1 MDTSYAELLE
11 HKHLLKNIPK
21 LLGYRAQAPQVQM
34 EPIATEQQASVE
46 EGTTTTQDGKTLR
59 MIAGLINVE
68 NKAALERVAW
78 RVSRGNALVKYAD
91 DPCMFSDP
99 NNDVEIE
106 KDCFIILFSGQILQ
120 DKLGKLLFTMS
131 ASRYSIPD
139 SSMALTRQLN
149 DITRQVE
156 DHMTVKAESVRQ
168 QRQLIATYADEI
180 GMKEMMVLREK
191 AVHDCMNLFNSRISN
206 RTVLAEA
213 WVPKE
218 NVNDVESA
226 LRKGAIR
233 ARADTPSVLSVIK
246 TRDTPPTYIKKNKL
260 TEAFQVRR
268 RAWWQAFVVYMCVCV
283 CLSLCVKMTEAFHV
297 RRGGG

>member
-11 HKHLLKNIPK
+11 QKHLLKNVPK
-21 LLGYRAQAPQVQM
+21 LLGYRAQAAPVQM
-34 EPIATEQQASVE
+34 EPLATGREEQASLE
-46 EGTTTTQDGKTLR
+46 EGATTTQDGKTLR
-59 MIAGLINVE
+59 MIAGLLNVE
-68 NKAALERVAW
+68 NKEALERVAW

-91 DPCMFSDP
+91 DPCVFTDP
-99 NNDVEIE
+99 NNEVEIE

-131 ASRYSIPD
+131 ASRFAIPD
-139 SSMALTRQLN
+139 TDLVLARQLS

-156 DHMTVKAESVRQ
+156 DHIAVKAESVRQ
-168 QRQLIATYADEI
+168 QRQLIATYSDEI
-180 GMKEMMVLREK
+180 GQKEMMVMREK

-218 NVNDVESA
+218 NINDVESA

-260 TEAFQVRR
+260 TEAFQVHT
-268 RAWWQAFVVYMCVCV
+268 CIH
-283 CLSLCVKMTEAFHV
+283 T
-297 RRGGG
+297 